1 MECAFAQFRR
11 RAVGCASDAEWVLG
25 MRASDRRSGHFWLVT
40 AATALTMALTGSLG
54 VWQLSRA
61 AQKQALQDSI
71 ATRSA
76 LPAWNS
82 RQLLDSAQPTEEVHR
97 PVALTGHW
105 VPGTNVF
112 LDNRPLNGR
121 TGFVLLT
128 PLRLSGSERAV
139 LVQRGW
145 VARDFLNRNKLPE
158 VLTPPGEVQV
168 EGRLAPPPSK
178 LFDLGEG
185 AQGPIRQ
192 NVDLPALA
200 VEWGTPLLGG
210 VSVLQTAPADAQLQ
224 RDWPRFVGDAHKHF
238 GYAAQWFAMCAVA
251 AGLYFWFQIYLPRS
265 RRRTH
270 GTDPR

>member
-1 MECAFAQFRR
+1 
-11 RAVGCASDAEWVLG
+11 
-25 MRASDRRSGHFWLVT
+25 
-40 AATALTMALTGSLG
+40 MALTGSLG

-76 LPAWNS
+76 LPAWSS
-82 RQLLDSAQPTEEVHR
+82 RQLLDSAHPAEDVHR
-97 PVALTGHW
+97 PVALTGRW
-105 VPGTNVF
+105 VAGANVF
-112 LDNRPLNGR
+112 LDNRPMKGR

-128 PLRLSGSERAV
+128 PLRLNGSERAV

-145 VARDFLNRNKLPE
+145 VARDFLDRNKLPD
-158 VLTPPGEVQV
+158 VPTPAGEVQV
-168 EGRLAPPPSK
+168 LGRLAPPPSQ

-185 AQGPIRQ
+185 VRGPIRQ
-192 NVDLPALA
+192 NIDLPALT
-200 VEWGTPLLGG
+200 VEWGIPLLGG
-210 VSVLQTAPADAQLQ
+210 VSVLQTAPADARLQ
-224 RDWPRFVGDAHKHF
+224 RDWPRFVGDAHKHL

-251 AGLYFWFQIYLPRS
+251 AALFLWFQIYLPRS